1 MNLVYD
7 RIFRKLNPPLFFD
20 QKNNTILSILRV
32 MSRGVALP
40 EASIVVVSITES
52 DKCTVASTFCY
63 VAPELSFSISLL

>member
-1 MNLVYD
+1 
-7 RIFRKLNPPLFFD
+7 
-20 QKNNTILSILRV
+20 

-52 DKCTVASTFCY
+52 DKCPVASTFCY